1 MYPRQIDEDPRR
13 ISAPAAGLAV
23 AGAVAAAASLVT
35 LHILNPE
42 YSPAWRLVSEYA
54 NGRYAWVLSLMFAAY
69 GISSLALAFA
79 IRRQPRTKSGRI
91 GLAALISAGIGQ
103 AAAAIFNLNQVALH
117 EVAGAVGIIGL
128 PIGAV
133 LISRSLVH
141 QASWSPASKP
151 IVWLAHLTWISV
163 LLWVATFILMVVTFM
178 QALGTLPS
186 APPKDLPPGVIA
198 VVGWTDRL
206 LIVSAWAWVAM
217 VATHA
222 IRIRRAAAPDRLERS
237 ERASDRQPALSQ

>member
-1 MYPRQIDEDPRR
+1 MYPGQIDEDPRR

-23 AGAVAAAASLVT
+23 AGAATAAASLVA
-35 LHILNPE
+35 LHILSPE

-69 GISSLALAFA
+69 GISSMALALA
-79 IRRQPRTKSGRI
+79 IRLQIPTTSGRI
-91 GLAALISAGIGQ
+91 GLAALICAGIGQ
-103 AAAAIFNLNQVALH
+103 AAAAVFNLNQVALH
-117 EVAGAVGIIGL
+117 EIAGAVGIVGL

-133 LISRSLVH
+133 LISRSLVR
-141 QASWSPASKP
+141 QASWSPARQP

-163 LLWVATFILMVVTFM
+163 LLWIATFILTVLTFM

-186 APPKDLPPGVIA
+186 APPKELPAGVIA

-206 LIVSAWAWVAM
+206 LIVSAWAWIAM
-217 VATHA
+217 VAARA
-222 IRIRRAAAPDRLERS
+222 IRIRRTASDALARS
-237 ERASDRQPALSQ
+237 DMVSDRQPALSQ